1 MQGRFALTSDMTLR
15 VTIGLVFAGVV
26 WMVTRY
32 RRRAQGGEKFDLDK
46 EGWRIAVPLRAA
58 GLVLWLYLPFSVL
71 LPQWMAWSTFGVP
84 PAIRWGALAIAAI
97 LVPPFVHWAQRSL
110 GSNVT
115 TTVVTKPN
123 HQLVTHGPYAY
134 IRHPLYTGGTAFFL
148 AMSVAAGSWFLPLV
162 MLIVFPVLMIRI
174 PKEEA
179 ELEDRFGEAYRRY
192 KGRTGRFLP
201 RVGSLSGKM
210 AADA

>member
-1 MQGRFALTSDMTLR
+1 MQGRFALTSEMTLR
-15 VTIGLVFAGVV
+15 VAIGLVFVGVV

-32 RRRAQGGEKFDLDK
+32 RRRAQGGERFDLEK

-58 GLVLWLYLPFSVL
+58 GLLLWLYLPLYVL
-71 LPQWMAWSTFGVP
+71 LPRWMAWSTFGVP
-84 PAIRWGALAIAAI
+84 SAIRWGALAIAAI

-110 GSNVT
+110 GTNVT
-115 TTVVTKPN
+115 TTVVTRQH

-134 IRHPLYTGGTAFFL
+134 IRHPLYTGAIVFFL
-148 AMSVAAGSWFLPLV
+148 GMSIAAGSWFLPLV
-162 MLIVFPVLMIRI
+162 MLIVFPVLMMRI

-192 KGRTGRFLP
+192 KARTGRFLP
-201 RVGSLSGKM
+201 RIGSFSGKV